1 MFVVKWNLSQLINIK
16 SDINLKLCDFATV
29 KYFCLLKIKDSK
41 VKWIMTKMTKALFD
55 IRKIYSKE
63 VLILHLLFI
72 YQDQLKKRNIFLPK
86 NHIG

>member
-41 VKWIMTKMTKALFD
+41 VKRYNDKNDKGA
-55 IRKIYSKE
+55 R
-63 VLILHLLFI
+63 FI
-72 YQDQLKKRNIFLPK
+72 LKKF
-86 NHIG
+86 